1 MKIDVIY
8 SYYSDDSDLRRLK
21 SLKKLISSAKLK
33 FEINNIILINNS
45 SFVYLDQDLTRLM
58 NFAEEIIL
66 IHGTN
71 ECLEFSGYKQ
81 GLTESIKYDVDG
93 ALILNDTFNF
103 PRNFFPFLQYAFF
116 DAMQKTDCSKKVYL
130 GEFMHLKRDGYILNL
145 SMRFFIS
152 TYMFFISKKSYIDF
166 CSYLCSPSIWTKQ
179 QIAISHNLNER
190 VADYIY
196 SGNKLNSW
204 KTFDKNI
211 SFQKRQ
217 CLHNEFYLSAK
228 CINDQN
234 YTMKNIFEDKKIL
247 KAIRRIQWIFFENFK
262 LFFSISGLNSLFNF
276 LKAKLK

>member
-1 MKIDVIY
+1 
-8 SYYSDDSDLRRLK
+8 
-21 SLKKLISSAKLK
+21 
-33 FEINNIILINNS
+33 
-45 SFVYLDQDLTRLM
+45 
-58 NFAEEIIL
+58 
-66 IHGTN
+66 
-71 ECLEFSGYKQ
+71 
-81 GLTESIKYDVDG
+81 
-93 ALILNDTFNF
+93 
-103 PRNFFPFLQYAFF
+103 
-116 DAMQKTDCSKKVYL
+116 MQKTDCSKKVYL

>member
-8 SYYSDDSDLRRLK
+8 NYYSDDSDLRRLK

-45 SFVYLDQDLTRLM
+45 SYIYLERDLKRLK
-58 NFAEEIIL
+58 NFAKEIIL
-66 IHGTN
+66 IQGTN
-71 ECLEFSGYKQ
+71 VCHEFSGYKQ
-81 GLTESIKYDVDG
+81 GLMESIKYDVNG

-103 PRNFFPFLQYAFF
+103 PRKFFPFLQNAFF
-116 DAMQKTDCSKKVYL
+116 DAMQKTDCSNKVYL
-130 GEFMHLKRDGYILNL
+130 GEFMHLERDGHILNL

-152 TYMFFISKKSYIDF
+152 TYMFFISKKSYKDF
-166 CSYLCSPSIWTKQ
+166 CEYLCSPNIWTKK
-179 QIAISHNLNER
+179 QIDISHNLNER
-190 VADYIY
+190 VADYIH

-211 SFQKRQ
+211 SSQKKQ

-228 CINDQN
+228 CINDRN

-247 KAIRRIQWIFFENFK
+247 RAIRSIQWLFIENFK
-262 LFFSISGLNSLFNF
+262 LFFSMNGLNNLFNF